1 MSHSPGLS
9 VAALRGVLSEAG
21 FMPLDEDKPSA
32 SQARRAKAAAA
43 RLSRELEQERLRLQR
58 AAAAAAAELEDAA
71 AAVREATRLKAE
83 VCVTAAC
90 LAASASPWF

>member
-1 MSHSPGLS
+1 
-9 VAALRGVLSEAG
+9 
-21 FMPLDEDKPSA
+21 MPLDEDKPSA
-32 SQARRAKAAAA
+32 TQARRAKAASA

-83 VCVTAAC
+83 VCPPHRRAFARAC
-90 LAASASPWF
+90 TVRLC